1 MKAKTKKSFAEL
13 SAHLADAKA
22 ELDTAITNTDVERTA
37 ELRTLIK
44 SIQADLPIVEMAELK
59 ERLTQVDLKLQE
71 TEDSKKLL
79 RGLIAQSKERLEQK
93 LAEIQPF
100 YEELNQLGLEMS
112 FADNDAELL
121 RMERREKRSR
131 LFNLSDELRAES
143 V

>member
-1 MKAKTKKSFAEL
+1 MKAKTKKTYAEL
-13 SAHLADAKA
+13 SRALADAKS

-37 ELRTLIK
+37 ELRNLLR
-44 SIQADLPIVEMAELK
+44 SINQELPIVEMAELK

-79 RGLIAQSKERLEQK
+79 REMIAQSKQRLEQK
-93 LAEIQPF
+93 IAEIQPF
-100 YEELNQLGLEMS
+100 YDELNQLGLQMS